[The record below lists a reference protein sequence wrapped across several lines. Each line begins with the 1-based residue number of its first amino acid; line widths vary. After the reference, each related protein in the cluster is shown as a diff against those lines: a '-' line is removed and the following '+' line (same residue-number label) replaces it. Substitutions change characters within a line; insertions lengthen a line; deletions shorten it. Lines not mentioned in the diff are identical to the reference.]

1 MQGQMIISYIL
12 EQETNTPLVTGIAF
26 KSASAA
32 MPVNKN
38 QVLKLHAEYVKQKK
52 MFDALPPPPVQEEAR
67 DKRKDK
73 PNTAWETFHLGATDM
88 EIKFPVEPKQ
98 TNTQSTKDLHQH
110 VSKTL
115 TEDANGYL
123 LTYFTSVIQSDRV
136 STIDSAAFYRAIATF
151 NTYLRQTYKFEI
163 AKEENIDFKGC
174 KARSTRGNIQTE
186 DDSNYKYYGLT
197 LTRKNYII
205 SMYVLTSHNYLD
217 WDKRIPY
224 FFNSLQWDRQV
235 REKDAH

>member
-1 MQGQMIISYIL
+1 MIISYIL
-12 EQETNTPLVTGIAF
+12 EQETNTPLVTGIVF

-38 QVLKLHAEYVKQKK
+38 QVLKLHAEHEKQKK
-52 MFDALPPPPVQEEAR
+52 MFDALPPPPVQEEAP
-67 DKRKDK
+67 DKRRDK
-73 PNTAWETFHLGATDM
+73 PNTEWEAFHLGATDM

-98 TNTQSTKDLHQH
+98 TNTEITKDLHQH

-123 LTYFTSVIQSDRV
+123 LTYFTSVVQSDRV
-136 STIDSAAFYRAIATF
+136 STIDSAAFYRTIATF

-174 KARSTRGNIQTE
+174 KARSTRGNIQME
-186 DDSNYKYYGLT
+186 DGS
-197 LTRKNYII
+197 
-205 SMYVLTSHNYLD
+205 
-217 WDKRIPY
+217 
-224 FFNSLQWDRQV
+224 SLQWDQQV
-235 REKDAH
+235 REKDAHWINTKQKRRHFILRNLFPGEPFLRLGGANPIKKQYEHYPNF